1 MLPVLVAKG
10 AKGVPWPG
18 KEPSK
23 VPDNSANAPQQ
34 LTAPHRRAILVW
46 MTFTIGT
53 YVLTVTVANV
63 ALPQLQ
69 GAFTATREE
78 ITWIITSN
86 FLATVIATPM
96 SGWLNSRFGRRRVML
111 WAATIFA
118 IATTLCGLA
127 NSLGEMVVYRAVQG
141 FAGAPLLPLG
151 QAIILEI
158 YPKSSHGRVVVLW
171 SIGVTLGTIVAA
183 ILGGYAAEG
192 YSWRWVFLMV
202 VPFAVV
208 CVGAIWVYVPAAGE
222 RPSGGGLDWIG
233 FLCLAVAVSGL
244 QLMLDRGQRLDWF
257 DSTEI
262 VLEAIIAAIA
272 IYLFVVHVLTAERPF
287 LNLRL
292 LLDRNYVIGVLLGLA
307 FGMLYFSTLVL
318 QPSMLEDLRGYSASL
333 IGIMQ
338 AMRGI
343 GMMFGS
349 IIMLVWMQRYDPR
362 IKLFLGFLAQAAAG
376 FAMAEFDVN
385 MTAGAV
391 AWTMALQGF
400 GIGLM
405 WSPITVVT
413 FATLAPR
420 HMAEGASVF
429 HLMRN
434 VGSSVHIAISASI
447 VVRTGRANYSELV
460 EVLNTFNKNLHYDSI
475 AGAWD
480 ASNNGGL
487 AALSA
492 EVGRQASMIGYINAY
507 YAYALLAVAVLPL
520 VFLARRPPLE

>member
-1 MLPVLVAKG
+1 M
-10 AKGVPWPG
+10 
-18 KEPSK
+18 
-23 VPDNSANAPQQ
+23 PDDMANAPRQ
-34 LTAPHRRAILVW
+34 LTAAHRRAILVSLA
-46 MTFTIGT
+46 FTVGV
-53 YVLTVTVANV
+53 YVLTITVANV

-69 GAFTATREE
+69 GAFAATRDE
-78 ITWIITSN
+78 ITWVVTS
-86 FLATVIATPM
+86 FLLATAIATPM
-96 SGWLNSRFGRRRVML
+96 SGWLNRRFGRRRVML
-111 WAATIFA
+111 WAASIFA
-118 IATTLCGLA
+118 IATTLCGLS

-158 YPKSSHGRVVVLW
+158 YPKSSHGRVIVLW

-183 ILGGYAAEG
+183 FLGGYAAED

-202 VPFAVV
+202 VPFAVIS
-208 CVGAIWVYVPAAGE
+208 VGAIWVYVPAAE
-222 RPSGGGLDWIG
+222 AQPSDLRLDWIG

-262 VLEAIIAAIA
+262 VLEAAIAVIA
-272 IYLFVVHVLTAERPF
+272 IYLFIAHALTAEHPF
-287 LNLRL
+287 LDLRL
-292 LLDRNYVIGVLLGLA
+292 LLDRNYSIGILLGLA

-318 QPSMLEDLRGYSASL
+318 QPSMLADLRGYPPSL

-349 IIMLVWMQRYDPR
+349 IALLVWMQRFDPR
-362 IKLFLGFLAQAAAG
+362 VNLFLGFLAQAVAG
-376 FAMAEFDVN
+376 FAMAEFDIN
-385 MTAGAV
+385 MTAWAV
-391 AWTMALQGF
+391 AWTTALQGF

-420 HMAEGASVF
+420 HIAEGASVF
-429 HLMRN
+429 HLLRN
-434 VGSSVHIAISASI
+434 VGSSVHIAISATI
-447 VVRTGRANYSELV
+447 VVRTGRVNYSELV
-460 EVLNTFNKNLHYDSI
+460 EVLNPFNKNLRYDGI
-475 AGAWD
+475 IGAWD
-480 ASNNGGL
+480 ASSSAGL
-487 AALSA
+487 AVLSA
-492 EVGRQASMIGYINAY
+492 EVERQASMIGYINAY

-520 VFLARRPPLE
+520 VLLARRPPIE